1 MPRFILLTCLMT
13 CLICLINFVVPS
25 QVSAQLVDVIYLKDG
40 RVVRGKILEKSDGLV
55 SVQMED
61 GRVDHFFM
69 DQVTRIE
76 EQSLS
81 NQGQSRM
88 GGEQSRMRGKK
99 NVYGAMALS
108 FFIIGSGQ
116 IYNGQALKGVGQ
128 FGLAVV
134 GYTYMRSGSGDDY
147 YFDDYYL
154 GKGDGN
160 NAKFAIGLVLWGGT
174 WIWSIVDAGMTA
186 SRINKENQYGHL
198 IELGDDRFAFGVD
211 PVVQPNR
218 LGTMLTFHF

>member
-1 MPRFILLTCLMT
+1 MPRFILFL
-13 CLICLINFVVPS
+13 CLICLMNFVVPS
-25 QVSAQLVDVIYLKDG
+25 QVSAQLVDVIHLKDG
-40 RVVRGKILEKSDGLV
+40 RVVRGIILDKSDGLL
-55 SVQMED
+55 SIQTES
-61 GRVDHFFM
+61 GQIEHFSM
-69 DQVTRIE
+69 DKVTKIE
-76 EQSLS
+76 ERPRS
-81 NQGQSRM
+81 NQGQSRL
-88 GGEQSRMRGKK
+88 GGEQPRMREKK

-116 IYNGQALKGVGQ
+116 IYNGQVLKGVGQ
-128 FGLAVV
+128 LGLAVV

-154 GKGDGN
+154 GKSDGN

>member
-1 MPRFILLTCLMT
+1 MPRFIHMFTCLMT

-69 DQVTRIE
+69 DQVTKIE
-76 EQSLS
+76 EQSRM
-81 NQGQSRM
+81 GGEQSRM
-88 GGEQSRMRGKK
+88 SGEQSRMRGKK
-99 NVYGAMALS
+99 NVYGAVALS
-108 FFIIGSGQ
+108 FFIIGTGQ
-116 IYNGQALKGVGQ
+116 IYNGQPLKGVGQ
-128 FGLAVV
+128 MGLAVA
-134 GYTYMRSGSGDDY
+134 GYRLVLSGSGDDY
-147 YFDDYYL
+147 EDYYF
-154 GKGDGN
+154 GKSN
-160 NAKFAIGLVLWGGT
+160 SNTAKLAVGLVLWGGT

-198 IELGDDRFAFGVD
+198 IELGDDRVTFGVD
-211 PVVQPNR
+211 PIVQPNR

>member
-69 DQVTRIE
+69 DQVTKIE
-76 EQSLS
+76 EQSRS

-116 IYNGQALKGVGQ
+116 IYNGQPLKGVGQ
-128 FGLAVV
+128 LGLAVA
-134 GYTYMRSGSGDDY
+134 GYSLMRSGSGDY
-147 YFDDYYL
+147 YY
-154 GKGDGN
+154 GRSGGDT
-160 NAKFAIGLVLWGGT
+160 AKLATGLVIWGGT
-174 WIWSIVDAGMTA
+174 WIWSIADAGMTA